1 MARFIPITNTKQHL
15 PVDSFVFMLWEKGAF
30 FVLLF
35 VSCCL
40 CLWVLFG
47 SVPMLLDVFNR
58 SMRKL
63 FFAISYRSDDKIPG
77 LLMVMWLAGGW
88 KWRESKK
95 FSSPGSKS
103 WLGICASSS
112 HMPIFNFEKFSTA
125 IWHLRFPVYV
135 KLNRSVDI
143 EIRWT
148 KKEKNYTLQF

>member
-1 MARFIPITNTKQHL
+1 MARFIPITNTKQQL

-77 LLMVMWLAGGW
+77 LLMVMWLAGGENGG
-88 KWRESKK
+88 KAKNFRVQAR
-95 FSSPGSKS
+95 SPGSVHAHPHH
-103 WLGICASSS
+103 IC
-112 HMPIFNFEKFSTA
+112 PFFSTW